1 MPDVQHNSLLASVKC
16 DSCPISRQ
24 LSFADRR
31 VSEIAPHTLISV
43 VLWHNLG
50 KFGMEEHMFNRRF
63 LTASTI
69 VTMTLP
75 GVVLIRASIPAPGG
89 VIYDCY
95 DTANGCSV

>member
-1 MPDVQHNSLLASVKC
+1 
-16 DSCPISRQ
+16 
-24 LSFADRR
+24 
-31 VSEIAPHTLISV
+31 
-43 VLWHNLG
+43 
-50 KFGMEEHMFNRRF
+50 MEEHMFNRRF

-95 DTANGCSV
+95 DAANGCSV